1 LYEKW
6 LQGVKGNLTLK
17 VRFVIHAMN
26 TDLVVIPRGMNSQLR
41 FLDAVVKKP
50 FKDYLK
56 QLYSEWLL
64 AGDHIL
70 TPTGKI
76 KKCSVALL
84 CQCIETS

>member
-17 VRFVIHAMN
+17 VIHAMN
-26 TDLVVIPRGMNSQLR
+26 TDPVVIPRGLTSQLR
-41 FLDAVVKKP
+41 FLDVVVKKP

-76 KKCSVALL
+76 KKCSIALL
-84 CQCIETS
+84 CHWIESS